1 MPKKHPNGR
10 KARHVPKTRDSRPS
24 GEKLS
29 PEQRKMLAVIK
40 SEIDHKKREL
50 GDEQSRLDA
59 LRSEHAASQQA
70 HATAMRGHQA
80 LLLARAEKDKVAE
93 ADRRVREAEDR
104 LSALS
109 GALAAQ
115 ETRISQLAAE
125 LAHAKAQEVEGKAQ
139 EAEAHALALERAL
152 GNLKP
157 VLSEFANAC
166 RAAGAVVP
174 EPMGIGRSMS
184 DILRHVE
191 NDTAFCAELLRQRAR
206 ALRQEPP
213 PALAASKDT
222 PKPELMPQPWR
233 QSDLLRG
240 FLDRKARAA
249 ARLYAGAQRAQ
260 SWWIFWHTNSAERFF
275 YWKARAAARVRA
287 EAKRAQSRCQRLLA
301 WRTVPSRLEDGESGA
316 RLSRPEAG

>member
-10 KARHVPKTRDSRPS
+10 KARRVPKTKGSRPS
-24 GEKLS
+24 REEPS
-29 PEQRKMLAVIK
+29 PEQRKMLAVVK
-40 SEIDHKKREL
+40 SEIDHKKRKL

-80 LLLARAEKDKVAE
+80 LLLARADEDKVAE

-115 ETRISQLAAE
+115 EARISELAAE
-125 LAHAKAQEVEGKAQ
+125 LAHAKAQEADGKAQ
-139 EAEAHALALERAL
+139 EAEAHAVALERAL

-157 VLSEFANAC
+157 VLSEFTNAC
-166 RAAGAVVP
+166 RASAAIVP
-174 EPMGIGRSMS
+174 EPMGIGRTMS
-184 DILRHVE
+184 DIFRHIE
-191 NDTAFCAELLRQRAR
+191 NDTVYCAELLRQRGR

-222 PKPELMPQPWR
+222 PKPELVPQPWR
-233 QSDLLRG
+233 QSDLLRA
-240 FLDRKARAA
+240 FIDRKARAA
-249 ARLYAGAQRAQ
+249 ARLYAGPQRVQ
-260 SWWIFWHTNSAERFF
+260 SWWIFWHSNVAERFF
-275 YWKARAAARVRA
+275 YWKTCAAARIGA

-301 WRTVPSRLEDGESGA
+301 WRTVPRRLGDG
-316 RLSRPEAG
+316 